1 MYELSEFKISQKLCN
16 DLFVIELDLFI
27 FNNEAKYTVR
37 ILIRK

>member
-1 MYELSEFKISQKLCN
+1 MYELSEFKISHKLCN

-27 FNNEAKYTVR
+27 FNNEVKYTVR